1 MINIIFRENNIGT
14 IQRDDI
20 IKNRKRAT
28 MVSSKQ
34 RKTMKKIFEDPIP
47 IDVTFRDAIALL
59 KSLGAEI
66 SEGKGSRVRIFI
78 NGTVHILHKPHGN
91 KSDGSISRKEM
102 SRHSEN

>member
-1 MINIIFRENNIGT
+1 
-14 IQRDDI
+14 
-20 IKNRKRAT
+20 

-66 SEGKGSRVRIFI
+66 SEGKGSRVRIFV

-91 KSDGSISRKEM
+91 KSDGSISKRDVKAFRKLITNSVPHATIAEYLG
-102 SRHSEN
+102 ENK